1 VNRIHAEVGPQ
12 IYSIMAKKKIGRSVS
27 KARKKPT
34 AKARKRDVGEQFDKA
49 LAEHLAALRE
59 LRERER
65 ALFRATVESLRTA
78 TPLERAEGLLRFW
91 ADKLEHWGDHEAVAY
106 LISRGCNPSQYSRQ
120 IIANWREAEKE
131 RIDRAVGTDQ
141 SAWAQSV
148 RQNPTKALS
157 GFWSASD
164 SQGLSMDATMLRT
177 NEWCGLAGFEP
188 WWKEIAKQVQEA
200 AFSGGLHLFYL
211 FNLYRS
217 ELAIHLMNGEL
228 SLALKSVEALS
239 SVKHPW
245 LWSDPNFGSAIEDAA
260 SFVFANA
267 RAGGVRSELYEPALH
282 ELRRHFDARSGGWPD
297 FSNKAGML
305 SIQATAMALHALN
318 VANVP
323 DWEHYASPAAQWLWD
338 QQHHDGYWFER
349 GSPDPVWLTVLVLDA
364 IELARGGA
372 QLTFRKTAPIDAPLV
387 FVAYQHADAK
397 WLDELKKHLGAL
409 IHSER
414 IEFFNDR
421 EIGAGEE
428 WDPAIRKK
436 LSSAKVIVPMI
447 SPNFLSSKYIQTV
460 ELPTTIRRHVL
471 GEVKVL
477 PVLLESCDW
486 EALESNGFS
495 LSRINFLPR
504 DGRNDLKPLA
514 RWGARKNDAFTQI
527 ARTIRNLT
535 RPAG

>member
-1 VNRIHAEVGPQ
+1 
-12 IYSIMAKKKIGRSVS
+12 MAKKKIGRSVS

-387 FVAYQHADAK
+387 FVAYQHDDTK
-397 WLDELKKHLGAL
+397 WLEELKKHLGAL

-414 IEFFNDR
+414 IEFFSDR
-421 EIGAGEE
+421 QIGGSEE
-428 WDPAIRKK
+428 WDPAIQNK
-436 LSSAKVIVPMI
+436 LKSAKVIVPMI
-447 SPNFLSSKYIQTV
+447 SPNFLSSRYIQTV
-460 ELPTTIRRHVL
+460 ELPAAIARHVR

-477 PVLLESCDW
+477 PVLVESCDW
-486 EALESNGFS
+486 EALESNGFP
-495 LSRINFLPR
+495 LSRISFLPK
-504 DGRNDLKPLA
+504 DGKNNLKPLA
-514 RWGARKNDAFTQI
+514 QWGGRKSDAFTQK
-527 ARTIRNLT
+527 AQTIRNLT
-535 RPAG
+535 RPARV